1 MSARAT
7 TTAMRPAAEKAL
19 WERASRHLVRYGHYF
34 QPAII
39 ETAAGAFMTT
49 TDGRRLLD
57 FASGQMSTILGHS
70 HPEITAVIRAQAGE
84 LVHLYSQLLS
94 RPVIDLAEKLAEIAP
109 GNLERVLLLST
120 GGESNEAALRMAKT
134 ATGGYEVLA
143 LSRSWHGVTQGAA
156 SATYNSSRHGHGPA
170 APGSFVLPAPTPYRP
185 AFLKGD
191 TYDWE
196 AELDYGFELYDRQST
211 GSPAALILE
220 SIFSS
225 GGVVVPPK
233 GYLKAAAERA
243 RKRGML
249 VIVDEAQTGLGR
261 TGRLFDC
268 EYDGV
273 VPDFV
278 TLSKTLGAG
287 LALSAVV
294 TTPEIEDR
302 CFERKFHFYTTHASD
317 PLPAAVGLEGDR
329 DHPARPPR
337 GSRARRRRAAECRV
351 PGDDAALRGDRR
363 RARARAL
370 DGRRAGQGP
379 QQQGALARA
388 RRRGDE
394 PLPRPRPLDKHHPR
408 QLGCVSHRA
417 TDYDQRRRDRHG
429 PHHVRA
435 GAAREPL
442 TAGRGSQSCA
452 GALP

>member
-1 MSARAT
+1 MTHPTSTSSDALWARAN
-7 TTAMRPAAEKAL
+7 K
-19 WERASRHLVRYGHYF
+19 HLVRYGHTF
-34 QPAII
+34 QPVII
-39 ETAAGAFMTT
+39 DKAQGAVMTT
-49 TDGRRLLD
+49 TEGRRILD

-70 HPEITAVIRAQAGE
+70 HPEITAVIREQAGD

-94 RPVIDLAEKLAEIAP
+94 RPVIDLAEKLATLAP

-134 ATGGYEVLA
+134 ATGGYEILA

-170 APGSFVLPAPTPYRP
+170 APGSFVLPAPMPYRP
-185 AFLKGD
+185 AFLNGN

-220 SIFSS
+220 SILSS
-225 GGVVVPPK
+225 GGVIVPPK

-268 EYDGV
+268 EYDGMT
-273 VPDFV
+273 PDFI

-287 LALSAVV
+287 LALSAVI

-317 PLPAAVGLEGDR
+317 PLPAAVGLKVIEIILRDRLADRALEAGQRLRTGFETLMQRYEVIGDVR
-329 DHPARPPR
+329 GRGLLIGVELVKDRRSKAPNPELAGRIMARCLELGLSTSIIRGVLGVFRIAPPITITD
-337 GSRARRRRAAECRV
+337 AEIDS
-351 PGDDAALRGDRR
+351 GLTIFEQALR
-363 RARARAL
+363 
-370 DGRRAGQGP
+370 
-379 QQQGALARA
+379 
-388 RRRGDE
+388 E
-394 PLPRPRPLDKHHPR
+394 S
-408 QLGCVSHRA
+408 LG
-417 TDYDQRRRDRHG
+417 
-429 PHHVRA
+429 
-435 GAAREPL
+435 
-442 TAGRGSQSCA
+442 
-452 GALP
+452 